1 MLKIAELDCCQIIM
15 LSISTIY
22 TRLDKCLMSI
32 SRFSIRDM
40 RTLRL
45 LKLHFYGADVVGWSR
60 ALDIRLGHLF
70 CSVSMV

>member
-22 TRLDKCLMSI
+22 TRLDKCLMST
-32 SRFSIRDM
+32 SRFSIRDKG
-40 RTLRL
+40 TLRL
-45 LKLHFYGADVVGWSR
+45 LKLHFYGADVDEWSR